1 MKALQKRGI
10 GRRVW
15 DRSVTCIP
23 LYESCT
29 VKSNYC
35 MPQSKDTQTK
45 SRNHP
50 MLVHFEVVTMLQDAD
65 SGSASQKDLV
75 QSLGRKVGSEGDV
88 HSR

>member
-1 MKALQKRGI
+1 
-10 GRRVW
+10 
-15 DRSVTCIP
+15 
-23 LYESCT
+23 
-29 VKSNYC
+29 